1 MSIIVLIPALLAAYI
16 AAIYSPQRA
25 LLIIYI
31 PVLLFLPNYYYWILN
46 GLPDPNFNQ
55 ATILAIAVVWLAKG
69 APGWRFSLTDILAV
83 GFAFSVSYSEYS
95 NAGFNEL
102 KNLAFDVVGSILL
115 PYVLAKSLIEQNQ
128 LRADFAKQIAIV
140 LFFVALL
147 MLPQF
152 ITGANYSVWQ
162 KVLGRFFDGQGWQWA
177 TTYRWGFTRASGPY
191 GHPILAGIIIL
202 IGYRLQRWL
211 EWSHHWP
218 KRIKLLPNFSLSPR
232 LLSLTVL
239 AGAVMTMT
247 RGPLLAGIVAAVIV
261 MIGKSKQRWLVFMS
275 IIVFTVIVSIPLI
288 AWFSNYVSVDRQSL
302 EYGSAQETIVY
313 RWELLEIFVDIG
325 KEKLFWGWGRKG
337 WIHDE
342 LPHSI
347 DNYYLLLFLQHGIM
361 GLGFLLGI
369 FIIMMSRLF
378 IRGMT
383 QPLANP
389 PGSSFEF
396 TLLSAYVV
404 MGLSIATVFLGE
416 QTVALLFFLV
426 GWTESMLRFGNRPI
440 ISQNISAP
448 TALTPR
454 FQFKRV
460 LQ

>member
-1 MSIIVLIPALLAAYI
+1 VSILILLPAFLAAYI
-16 AAIYSPQRA
+16 AVTQSPQRA
-25 LLIIYI
+25 LLRIYV

-55 ATILAIAVVWLAKG
+55 ATILAIAIVWLIKG

-83 GFAFSVSYSEYS
+83 GFAFAVSYSEYD
-95 NAGFNEL
+95 NAGFKEL
-102 KNLAFDVVGSILL
+102 KNVSFDIVGSILL
-115 PYVLAKSLIEQNQ
+115 PYVLAKSLIEQHG
-128 LRADFAKQIAIV
+128 LREELAKQIALV

-177 TTYRWGFTRASGPY
+177 TTYRWGLTRASGPY
-191 GHPILAGIIIL
+191 GHPILAGIIL
-202 IGYRLQRWL
+202 LVGYRLQRWL
-211 EWSHHWP
+211 EWGNYWP
-218 KRIKLLPNFSLSPR
+218 KRIKLFAGFSLSPKII
-232 LLSLTVL
+232 SFGIL
-239 AGAVMTMT
+239 AGAIMTIT
-247 RGPLLAGIVAAVIV
+247 RGPLMAGAVAATIV
-261 MIGKSKQRWLVFMS
+261 MIGKSKQRWLVFIS
-275 IIVFTVIVSIPLI
+275 ILVLTITISIPLVT
-288 AWFSNYVSVDRQSL
+288 WFVDYVSVDRQSL

-325 KEKLFWGWGRKG
+325 KEKLWWGWGRKG

-361 GLGFLLGI
+361 GLGFLVAI
-369 FIIMMSRLF
+369 FTIMITRLF

-383 QPLANP
+383 QPITNP
-389 PGSSFEF
+389 SGNSFEF
-396 TLLSAYVV
+396 ALLSAYVV
-404 MGLSIATVFLGE
+404 MSLSIATVWLGE
-416 QTVALLFFLV
+416 QTVPVLFFLV
-426 GWTESMLRFGNRPI
+426 GWTESALRYRSTI
-440 ISQNISAP
+440 LHTTTTAP
-448 TALTPR
+448 THHFR
-454 FQFKRV
+454 FQRI